1 MVNIAR
7 LVLSSIFPA
16 KDGTPF
22 DNQPLIVRLLRGMF
36 KQRPSLPR
44 YTVTYDVAKVLQY
57 ISYSHS
63 KMSLECLT
71 KMLATLMSILVGQ
84 RSQTMSLFDTNHM
97 HIDEDHCI
105 FYISSIL
112 KTTRPGF
119 HQHSLEF
126 RRYTDQ
132 SLCVITYI
140 KRYPLETKYKF

>member
-71 KMLATLMSILVGQ
+71 KMLATFRWTKIPNYELIWYQPYAYRWRPLY
-84 RSQTMSLFDTNHM
+84 LL
-97 HIDEDHCI
+97 HIIYFKNYKAWFPPAFFGIQEIHRPISMCY
-105 FYISSIL
+105 YI
-112 KTTRPGF
+112 
-119 HQHSLEF
+119 
-126 RRYTDQ
+126 Y
-132 SLCVITYI
+132 
-140 KRYPLETKYKF
+140 

>member
-22 DNQPLIVRLLRGMF
+22 GNHPLIVRLLRGMF

-63 KMSLECLT
+63 KMSLECLI
-71 KMLATLMSILVGQ
+71 KMLATLMCILGGQ
-84 RSQTMSLFDTNHM
+84 RSQIISLFDTNHM